1 MLSQN
6 LAELCAAEFI
16 YEQPVAGDTE
26 FVFKHALTQEVAY
39 SSLLI
44 ERRKALHERVG
55 EAIEE
60 LAANSLDD
68 HLADLANHYGRSSNN
83 MKAVD
88 YLTRAGNQIAQRSAS
103 PEAMRHFERALDI
116 LKEMPADPTR
126 DSRELQLQLA
136 IGYSAYAH
144 QGEYSADAGKALAR
158 VVELAVGLGDTPQR
172 IHALVLLGWHY
183 VARAE
188 LRRASEV
195 ARDLYECAREMR
207 NPEAEFSANVLMGHV
222 ATFTGEFRE
231 AEQFMRAAAA
241 SDSVSAGLR
250 SYALVRRAHAL
261 WFLGFPHQ
269 ALALAREGSRF
280 DENAGDRYIYPTVLQ
295 WAGFTHM
302 FCGELAQAEDLLGKS
317 LNICTERGFPAIR
330 ALNMIFMGLVSV
342 LRGQRQAGIE
352 QLRRGIEL
360 ISESS
365 GLYGQVSGGFLA
377 LGLASAGR
385 LDEALA
391 ALIPALEWAVQ
402 AGVGYQLARMNHV
415 KGQLLESKFHFEEA
429 ENSFRTAIGIA
440 GRQSAKSLE
449 LLASTSLARLLAKQ
463 GKRDEART
471 MLAEIYDWFTEGFD
485 TADLKDAKALLDE
498 LTTPTRS
505 QPPESQS

>member
-1 MLSQN
+1 
-6 LAELCAAEFI
+6 
-16 YEQPVAGDTE
+16 
-26 FVFKHALTQEVAY
+26 
-39 SSLLI
+39 
-44 ERRKALHERVG
+44 
-55 EAIEE
+55 
-60 LAANSLDD
+60 
-68 HLADLANHYGRSSNN
+68 
-83 MKAVD
+83 
-88 YLTRAGNQIAQRSAS
+88 
-103 PEAMRHFERALDI
+103 
-116 LKEMPADPTR
+116 
-126 DSRELQLQLA
+126 
-136 IGYSAYAH
+136 
-144 QGEYSADAGKALAR
+144 
-158 VVELAVGLGDTPQR
+158 
-172 IHALVLLGWHY
+172 
-183 VARAE
+183 
-188 LRRASEV
+188 
-195 ARDLYECAREMR
+195 
-207 NPEAEFSANVLMGHV
+207 
-222 ATFTGEFRE
+222 
-231 AEQFMRAAAA
+231 
-241 SDSVSAGLR
+241 
-250 SYALVRRAHAL
+250 
-261 WFLGFPHQ
+261 
-269 ALALAREGSRF
+269 
-280 DENAGDRYIYPTVLQ
+280 
-295 WAGFTHM
+295 
-302 FCGELAQAEDLLGKS
+302 
-317 LNICTERGFPAIR
+317 
-330 ALNMIFMGLVSV
+330 MIFMGLVSV